1 MLTLPRP
8 TQEQSA
14 VMIVAAWYS
23 RLWPG
28 WERFLLALCSLFH
41 LWLAVTL
48 AFAPTAQI
56 LNAGTQPVFE
66 LAPRGVWAAWFFL
79 AGAAAAALLRWHT
92 KTLQAVTWFSVFPL
106 AFAWLSAFVMAVLD
120 GRGSAIGIVV
130 WSTLTLLWA
139 PVAIRLALGKR

>member
-8 TQEQSA
+8 TPEQEA
-14 VMIVAAWYS
+14 VLHVAHWYA

-28 WERFLLALCSLFH
+28 WERFLLALCALFH
-41 LWLAVTL
+41 TWMGFTL
-48 AFAPTAQI
+48 LFAPETQI
-56 LNAGTQPVFE
+56 VNAGTAPVFE
-66 LAPRGVWAAWFFL
+66 LAPRWVWAGWFLL
-79 AGAAAAALLRWHT
+79 AGLAAAALLRWHT

-120 GRGSAIGIVV
+120 GRGSAIGVVV

-139 PVAIRLALGKR
+139 PVAVRLALGKR